1 MSHNIFLGL
10 PGIQQALTVWK
21 ALTYGLLSLCGEHEG
36 AHNAVIA
43 LLKAGHTRF
52 VMPAC
57 TKQLNELNSLY
68 QIDLLSRQEIATAVQ
83 TQLASVKYTA
93 KINE

>member
-1 MSHNIFLGL
+1 MLSSWVHHMSHNIFLGF

-21 ALTYGLLSLCGEHEG
+21 ALTYGLLGLCGKHEG

-57 TKQLNELNSLY
+57 TKRLNELNSLY
-68 QIDLLSRQEIATAVQ
+68 QIDLLS
-83 TQLASVKYTA
+83 
-93 KINE
+93 